1 MPSKTLYLWARCG
14 GKAAAPGPQKESAG
28 AAVPPPHPHRLSRVI
43 NMSYAVGVF
52 RAVWRDFVP
61 PSILCFPRT
70 AREKSVLGEAGRP
83 LGASPTPSR
92 TVTKTNQHRQRM
104 NGAHVT

>member
-14 GKAAAPGPQKESAG
+14 GFAAAPGPQKESAG

-52 RAVWRDFVP
+52 RAVWRDAVP

-70 AREKSVLGEAGRP
+70 ARERAFLGKP
-83 LGASPTPSR
+83 GALWAPPQPPQGLSPRRINTAS
-92 TVTKTNQHRQRM
+92 
-104 NGAHVT
+104 A